1 MVDPVS
7 TSARPVPSRIMVEPV
22 VQTKRSA
29 ALASDGDYTPSLPRL
44 VSLVAEL
51 ANQGP
56 PVDKAKVARVRQA
69 IADGSYHVDSQGI
82 AEGMLRFLGTAQ

>member
-7 TSARPVPSRIMVEPV
+7 ISARPAPSRIMVEPAT
-22 VQTKRSA
+22 QPKKSA
-29 ALASDGDYTPSLPRL
+29 ALASDGHYVPSLPRL

-56 PVDKAKVARVRQA
+56 PVDTAKIARVRQA
-69 IADGSYHVDSQGI
+69 IADGSYHVDAKQIADGI
-82 AEGMLRFLGTAQ
+82 LRFFGSAE